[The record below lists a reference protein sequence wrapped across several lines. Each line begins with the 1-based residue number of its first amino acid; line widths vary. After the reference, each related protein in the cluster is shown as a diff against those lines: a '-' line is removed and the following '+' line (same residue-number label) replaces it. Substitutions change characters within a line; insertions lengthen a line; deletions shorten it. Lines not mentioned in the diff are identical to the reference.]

1 MEQGP
6 PCESDERC
14 DGRPQP
20 RVLLAALHG
29 AVSWLPAVAGTGC
42 TREQGR
48 RGEAG

>member
-6 PCESDERC
+6 LCKSDERC

-20 RVLLAALHG
+20 PVLLAALHG